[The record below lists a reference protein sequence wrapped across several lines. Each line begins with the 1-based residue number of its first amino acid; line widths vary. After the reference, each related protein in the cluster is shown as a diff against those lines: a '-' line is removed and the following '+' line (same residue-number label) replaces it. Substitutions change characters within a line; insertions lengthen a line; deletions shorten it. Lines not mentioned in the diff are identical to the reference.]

1 MRPWRASAI
10 MPVLGG
16 GCAGLRPGSY
26 GMVFLKPFVG
36 RLWEDGGGAPGTS
49 AVCSWPLHTSVDS
62 GICLAKLTIPSCS
75 APSRFAA
82 FFPYVSVAV
91 SFFFFP
97 FVVLYGCPDAAGVYC
112 CFSGRNWLPELPT
125 RPRLSPG

>member
-91 SFFFFP
+91 SFFFSIC
-97 FVVLYGCPDAAGVYC
+97 CPLWV
-112 CFSGRNWLPELPT
+112 S
-125 RPRLSPG
+125 